1 MRAPLV
7 WLTGLCAALAALA
20 GCSCQTGA
28 LRPRTDGGTGTPTDG
43 ASSTTDTNVP
53 PGTDG
58 GTQPLGDGGFVAC
71 EGQHYDAQEGLAPL
85 DIIWVIDNSG
95 SMDEEAALVQSGMN
109 AFASAISSSGIP
121 DYHVVVITQTGWVT
135 VPPPLGTD
143 PSHFLFVDADVQS
156 NEPLD
161 EALSNLP
168 RYQSF
173 LRGPAITHFV
183 FVTDDESDL
192 PATAFLGQMQTA
204 LNKEFVA
211 HAIVSPPGSTHRELF
226 VTLPGCSGP
235 HGEGA
240 ANGNEYWDLAMY
252 TLGQQIDI
260 CSADWGNVFA
270 QLTTAVAVPMMIPC
284 VFDIPDP
291 PPGMTFNRDRV
302 NIRYT
307 PGSTGVEE
315 VIPRANDCT
324 SGAGWTYDDPSAPTT
339 IYLCPNECSRVEGDS
354 SGQVQIELGCQSVI
368 I

>member
-1 MRAPLV
+1 MRTALV
-7 WLTGLCAALAALA
+7 HALALLGALTA
-20 GCSCQTGA
+20 LTGCSCQTTV
-28 LRPRTDGGTGTPTDG
+28 RPRSDGGTGPVRDG
-43 ASSTTDTNVP
+43 AAGDTSVP

-58 GTQPLGDGGFVAC
+58 GTTMLEDGGFVAC
-71 EGQHYDAQEGLAPL
+71 EGRHYDAEEGLAPL

-121 DYHVVVITQTGWVT
+121 DYHVVVITQSGWVT
-135 VPPPLGTD
+135 VPAPLGTD

-156 NEPLD
+156 NEPLQ
-161 EALSNLP
+161 EALTNLP

-173 LRGPAITHFV
+173 LRGPAITHFI

-192 PATAFLGQMQTA
+192 AATGFLGQMQSA

-211 HAIVSPPGSTHRELF
+211 HAIVSPPGSTHRF
-226 VTLPGCSGP
+226 GPITMPGCAGP
-235 HGEGA
+235 YGEGA
-240 ANGNEYWDLAMY
+240 ANGQEYWDLAMY

-260 CSADWGNVFA
+260 CSADWNAVFA

-302 NIRYT
+302 NVRYT
-307 PGSTGVEE
+307 PGGTGVEE
-315 VIPRANDCT
+315 VIPRATDCT
-324 SGAGWTYDDPSAPTT
+324 SGAGWTYDDPNAPTT
-339 IYLCPNECSRVEGDS
+339 IYLCPNECARVESDT